1 MPAYVI
7 CHDST
12 LQAIANEKPA
22 NMAALARIAG
32 LGERKLATY
41 GEQILEVVR
50 SQG

>member
-12 LQAIANEKPA
+12 LQALANEKPA
-22 NMAALARIAG
+22 NMAALARIGG

-41 GEQILEVVR
+41 GEQILAVIRGV
-50 SQG
+50 G